1 MNCPVMVQLIKKL
14 DTVRA
19 EQSNKRGDVDDAGRK
34 RLRAIEA
41 FLDHHERQCP
51 MCRQMNPQGT
61 GFVENEKSPKIL
73 NIRRAVKATW

>member
-19 EQSNKRGDVDDAGRK
+19 EQCKRRVDADEVGNKK

-41 FLDHHERQCP
+41 FLDHHERNCP
-51 MCRQMNPQGT
+51 MCLRMNPQGT
-61 GFVENEKSPKIL
+61 GFVENSD
-73 NIRRAVKATW
+73 RR